1 MKLIFL
7 IPLFALLASC
17 EQKVGLIKVYSEI
30 SNHLPTEEY
39 PTTGAKVILLENV
52 TQYSTVKVLSCQ
64 AGEVTE
70 LAREDLE
77 ESTTGSYAY
86 SLRLYPNNEGIPT
99 WIYRYRGNGGGST
112 SRGISYE
119 TLTDG
124 WEIINANSSRSG
136 RLDEKVEIL
145 DCFVL
150 RRNLAEFPFQAE
162 MNFDPYASI
171 EDQQATSKKHPKI
184 KIIILTLE

>member
-1 MKLIFL
+1 MKLFFL
-7 IPLFALLASC
+7 IPLLALLASC
-17 EQKVGLIKVYSEI
+17 EQKGGLIKVYSEI
-30 SNHLPTEEY
+30 STLPASEEN
-39 PTTGAKVILLENV
+39 PLTGAKVILLENV

-70 LAREDLE
+70 LAKEDLE

-86 SLRLYPNNEGIPT
+86 SLRLYPNNEGFPT
-99 WIYRYRGNGGGST
+99 WIYRYRGNESGST

-124 WEIINANSSRSG
+124 WKIINANSSRSG

-145 DCFVL
+145 DCFAL
-150 RRNLAEFPFQAE
+150 RRNLADFPFQAE
-162 MNFDPYASI
+162 MDFDPYASI
-171 EDQQATSKKHPKI
+171 EDQQAISKKYPKI
-184 KIIILTLE
+184 RIIILTLE